1 MTIDLRQA
9 LADLEN
15 LESPS
20 TFTYKPPEMPK
31 PDTRPLAPEIR
42 EKYADFFDG
51 LEEYLRQPVDQDLQ
65 EIAQASEK
73 MRVYNKELAVID
85 DLRERRSHEA
95 ADEYKARTMNIIIVG
110 KEARDRL
117 KTLKVSEVFNV
128 DESLADNMQKL
139 CSYYNAKED
148 GPRFKTRRAPSNHQV
163 LQIKRIR

>member
-15 LESPS
+15 LDAPS
-20 TFTYKPPEMPK
+20 TFTYKPPEIPK

-42 EKYADFFDG
+42 DKYAFFYDG
-51 LEEYLRQPVDQDLQ
+51 LDEYLRQPVEQDLQ
-65 EIAQASEK
+65 ELAQASEK

-85 DLRERRSHEA
+85 DLRERRSHA
-95 ADEYKARTMNIIIVG
+95 VADEYKARTMNIIIVG